1 LSRRTTTDWDGRAY
15 DRLAA
20 PQEEWAR
27 RVLERMPLQGTETVL
42 DAGCGSGRATKLLL
56 EKLPNGR
63 VVGVDGSPSMIEVAR
78 ATFARDP
85 RVSLVT
91 SDLLTLTPELLGD
104 KAGVQVVDGVFSNAT
119 FHWIAD
125 HERLFARILSVLR
138 AGGRLVAQCGGR
150 GNVAAWTEAV
160 ETAAAREPF
169 AAHVAGFAPWNF
181 YGPEETE
188 ERLRAAGFEE
198 VECWLEE
205 MPVVIPDDP
214 MNYVSTVGLAAH
226 NERLPAE
233 LHEPFSAA
241 VVEAF
246 EKRVELRYV
255 RLNINARR
263 CEGAPSEA
271 RSNP

>member
-1 LSRRTTTDWDGRAY
+1 LSERTTTDWDAKAY

-20 PQEEWAR
+20 PQEAWAR
-27 RVLERMPLQGTETVL
+27 RVLERMPLEGTETVL

-56 EKLPNGR
+56 EKLPNGW
-63 VVGVDGSPSMIEVAR
+63 VVGVDGSPSMVEVAR
-78 ATFARDP
+78 ETFAGDQ
-85 RVSLVT
+85 RVSVIA
-91 SDLLTLTPELLGD
+91 SDLLRLTPALLD
-104 KAGVQVVDGVFSNAT
+104 EKAGIDSVDAVFSNAT

-125 HERLFARILSVLR
+125 HKLLFARIFSVLR
-138 AGGRLVAQCGGR
+138 PGGRLVAQCGGR
-150 GNVAAWTEAV
+150 GNVAAWTKAV

-169 AAHVAGFAPWNF
+169 ATHVAGFAPWNF

-188 ERLRAAGFEE
+188 GRLRAAGFDGI
-198 VECWLEE
+198 ECWLEE

-214 MNYVSTVGLAAH
+214 MNYVSIVGLAAH
-226 NERLPAE
+226 NERMPTE

-246 EKRVELRYV
+246 EKPVELRYV

-263 CEGAPSEA
+263 PGE
-271 RSNP
+271 